1 MRRLISILLLLSILP
16 AGWFIWS
23 LTDRSGEGEIRSQ
36 LIAGEQDTSGFA
48 RATDPRDF
56 HFPTDHG
63 PHPDYLTEWW
73 YYTGNLD
80 AETGEHFGYQLTFFR
95 RGLTPAPVAAAR
107 TSNWASNQVYF
118 AHFTITDV
126 AGDNY
131 QAFERFSR
139 GAAGLAGAQGEPR
152 FRVWLEDWEV
162 IQTRAGVYQL
172 SAEQDQLEI
181 ELILTETKGPI
192 LQGKDGLSP
201 KGPEPG
207 NASYYYSLP
216 ALESRGTITIQNRPY
231 VVVGKSWM
239 DHEFST
245 SALGADQVGWDWF
258 SFQLDDNTELMYFQ
272 IRHEDGGRAP
282 VSSGTLIEA
291 DGSTRPLSVGEVD
304 LQVTGQW
311 ESPHSGAVY
320 PSGWVLA
327 IPGIGLELEIE
338 PYRADQELNV
348 SFIYWEGAVQIS
360 GNRAGQ
366 AVSGSGYVELTGYL
380 DSFAGRF

>member
-1 MRRLISILLLLSILP
+1 MRRLIITLLLLSILP

-36 LIAGEQDTSGFA
+36 LIAGNQDTSGFA
-48 RATDPRDF
+48 RASEPRVF
-56 HFPTDHG
+56 QFPADHG
-63 PHPDYLTEWW
+63 PHPAFLTEWW
-73 YYTGNLD
+73 YFTGNLE

-95 RGLTPAPVAAAR
+95 RGLSPEPVSADR
-107 TSNWASNQVYF
+107 TSSWASNQVYF
-118 AHFTITDV
+118 AHFSITDV
-126 AGDNY
+126 AGDTY
-131 QAFERFSR
+131 EAFERFSR

-152 FRVWLEDWEV
+152 FRAWLEDWEV
-162 IQTRAGVYQL
+162 IQTEAGIYQL
-172 SAEQDQLEI
+172 SAKQDQLEI

-216 ALESRGTITIQNRPY
+216 ALKSRGTITTENRTY
-231 VVVGKSWM
+231 EVAGKSWM

-258 SFQLDDNTELMYFQ
+258 SIQLDDNTELMYFQ
-272 IRHEDGGRAP
+272 IRQEDGGRAP

-291 DGSTRPLSVGEVD
+291 DGSTQPLSLEEVD
-304 LQVTGQW
+304 LRVTGQW

-320 PSGWVLA
+320 PSGWVLT
-327 IPGIGLELEIE
+327 IPRIGLELEIE

>member
-1 MRRLISILLLLSILP
+1 MRKLIITILLLSILP

-23 LTDRSGEGEIRSQ
+23 LTVRAGDREIRSQ
-36 LIAGEQDTSGFA
+36 LIASEQDISGFA
-48 RATDPRDF
+48 RASEPRVF
-56 HFPTDHG
+56 QFPADHG
-63 PHPDYLTEWW
+63 PHPTFLTEWW

-95 RGLTPAPVAAAR
+95 RGLTPEPISADR
-107 TSNWASNQVYF
+107 TSSWASNQVYF
-118 AHFTITDV
+118 AHFSITDV

-131 QAFERFSR
+131 EAFERFSR
-139 GAAGLAGAQGEPR
+139 GAAGLAGAQGEPL

-162 IQTRAGVYQL
+162 LQTEAGIYQL
-172 SAEQDQLEI
+172 SAKQDQLEI
-181 ELILTETKGPI
+181 QLNLTETKGPI

-207 NASYYYSLP
+207 NASYYYSMP
-216 ALESRGTITIQNRPY
+216 ALESRGTITTENRTY
-231 VVVGKSWM
+231 EVAGKSWM

-258 SFQLDDNTELMYFQ
+258 SIQLDDNTELMYFQ
-272 IRHEDGGRAP
+272 IRQADGGRAP

-291 DGSTRPLSVGEVD
+291 DGSTRQLAFGEVD

-320 PSGWVLA
+320 PSGWVLS
-327 IPGIGLELEIE
+327 IPGAGLELEIK

-348 SFIYWEGAVQIS
+348 SFIYWEGAVQVS
-360 GNRAGQ
+360 GSRNGQ

-380 DSFAGRF
+380 DSMAGRF